1 MIIVIRKFLNSTDI
15 QIVEA
20 MSETESL
27 KRRILDACVIKQL
40 SLINDFKNR
49 LQSAVSYSGLGER
62 QNAQNEETITY
73 LTDETN
79 RLIENLQYAETEMDK
94 LHFLKQ
100 NIVQANTSHVEVGSV
115 VVTDQMTFFVG
126 VSADQ
131 FHVGPEIFV
140 AISDNNPL
148 FMAMKGKGKRES
160 FIFNNVSYRILDI
173 Y

>member
-1 MIIVIRKFLNSTDI
+1 
-15 QIVEA
+15 VEG
-20 MSETESL
+20 MNEIESL
-27 KRRILDACVIKQL
+27 KRRILDACVTKQL
-40 SLINDFKNR
+40 SLINEYKNR
-49 LQSAVSYSGLGER
+49 LQSAVPDGSLDR
-62 QNAQNEETITY
+62 KRILHNEHPVTY

-79 RLIENLQYAETEMDK
+79 RLIENLENAERELDK

-100 NIVQANTSHVEVGSV
+100 NIVRTNTNHAEFGSV
-115 VVTDQMTFFVG
+115 VVTDQTNFFVG

-140 AISDNNPL
+140 AISDRSPL

-160 FIFNNVSYRILDI
+160 FIFNDISYRILDI